1 MTANNAPQ
9 SWTRTHGPTAGRDEA
24 ASGRWARATSSCS
37 DRERGSG
44 AELTVWAKTA
54 CRGERVA
61 PRGRR
66 LSVPVEEATVAVAAS
81 VPPCRGLAVRV
92 FPDAVGRDRRHP
104 AGMSEQRGCYAVAF
118 REEGGVVAA
127 GRLELA
133 DDRLLISGANG
144 GQRRELTIAF
154 AEIVDVHVGRL
165 RGERLNGYPTIVLE
179 RELKPAVQFSPIG
192 AGFLHEI
199 ADLLIRLTAAPAE
212 TDELAVI
219 VPLRAGSLGRVRELL
234 ALGPPVDPSSLDL
247 TSHQVYLRE
256 QSAIFV
262 FSGPDVRNRVRR
274 AMRSP
279 ALWRAGLAWRDCI
292 AGQPRI
298 DANPT
303 AAAADGVLAYHWQR
317 EHHPEGRRKP

>member
-1 MTANNAPQ
+1 
-9 SWTRTHGPTAGRDEA
+9 
-24 ASGRWARATSSCS
+24 
-37 DRERGSG
+37 
-44 AELTVWAKTA
+44 
-54 CRGERVA
+54 
-61 PRGRR
+61 
-66 LSVPVEEATVAVAAS
+66 
-81 VPPCRGLAVRV
+81 
-92 FPDAVGRDRRHP
+92 
-104 AGMSEQRGCYAVAF
+104 MSERRGGYAVAF

-133 DDRLLISGANG
+133 DGRLLLVGASG
-144 GQRRELTIAF
+144 GQRRELSIAF
-154 AEIVDVHVGRL
+154 AEVVDVHVGRL
-165 RGERLNGYPTIVLE
+165 REERLNGYPTIVLVRE
-179 RELKPAVQFSPIG
+179 RGPAVVFSPIG

-199 ADLLIRLTAAPAE
+199 AELLVRLTATPAA
-212 TDELAVI
+212 TDELVVV

-279 ALWRAGLAWRDCI
+279 ALWRAGLAWQDCI

-298 DANPT
+298 DANPD
-303 AAAADGVLAYHWQR
+303 AAADAELAYHWQR
-317 EHHPEGRRKP
+317 DHHPEDRRKA